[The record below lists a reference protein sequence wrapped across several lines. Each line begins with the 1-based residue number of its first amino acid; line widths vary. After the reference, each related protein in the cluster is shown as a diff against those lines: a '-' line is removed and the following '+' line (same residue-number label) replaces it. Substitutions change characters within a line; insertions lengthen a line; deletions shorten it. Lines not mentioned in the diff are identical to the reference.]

1 MVRLQGPL
9 LSLPYVHAPSTQL
22 ESYFTRSTTS
32 LLGGENLTIVAYTFT
47 DIKLDVEFFYKGT
60 TTPIVA
66 YNFTD
71 TKLDVEFFTKGT
83 TTPDSSL
90 TRVQPLPLCFVAQH
104 KNLVFYGTNT

>member
-1 MVRLQGPL
+1 M
-9 LSLPYVHAPSTQL
+9 SLPYVHAPSTQL

-47 DIKLDVEFFYKGT
+47 DTKLDVEFFYKGT

-71 TKLDVEFFTKGT
+71 TKLDIEFFTKGT
-83 TTPDSSL
+83 TTPDMFCGP
-90 TRVQPLPLCFVAQH
+90 T
-104 KNLVFYGTNT
+104 